1 MVLLGEMDGYIRYA
15 GKGFLV
21 LLLLLAPLLLSAQPV
36 RTLSDWQCSF
46 SAAADYEPPA
56 GPWRDCN
63 LEGGYEA
70 GTYEPEGYLWLRR
83 RIDVSEPAALI
94 LPPLGFSE
102 RVYLDGQLL
111 GAAGGAGRRFIA
123 PLGAA
128 RAYFLPFQEG
138 AQQPYSA
145 MLYLRIHHRYRS
157 WLEGTIELAALPQL
171 GSRLLL
177 RNLAGYG
184 LNVAVLLYLIFLF
197 LYTGYVFLLEKKLS
211 ELLLSLSCLLAA
223 GGIGLTIFLSRFLAF
238 VVVWKLFPVLTAGS
252 IALLLVGSAGLLPG
266 LRRRV
271 VAAVAVGLALP
282 ALAGLLFRDFQVFLA
297 WRTVQ
302 AGCLAATALF
312 GALLAGL
319 SLKRETAAALAL
331 MLLYFALAGVIVLSR
346 FLLPGYRFFF
356 QADPYLAAAV
366 AVIVTWIRAFVH
378 YRQTRLYLS
387 TNRELVERVESDWEL
402 VERLK
407 EGKGRL
413 ERGNLESMVLATR
426 LLDGAQKQ
434 AFAVGQI
441 MGSIEGAANGEA
453 QVMEKEHRI
462 LQLTVEVDS
471 RISDFNQQIH
481 SALTELEEL
490 REKSVTIAKAVSQI
504 IGIADKT
511 NMLSLNASIEAS
523 KAGESGRG
531 FAVVA
536 QQIRKLADVT
546 RTVSDQVNTLMRE
559 SSEAVATN
567 VKMAQGMVQG
577 YREIMKQSE
586 TIRQMIEDNAKA
598 LEEVTTA
605 HHEIQDGV
613 AGVDRTIRTV
623 LEVSRDLREMTGSL
637 ANIFS
642 WFDEVL
648 KVGEQPAASP
658 SVALP
663 APGTGEAASQLA
675 ESVPSAPG
683 EPGTAAEP
691 KAGESAAEEVEELV
705 EITDEEPVELEEVSL
720 SEDVEEL
727 GVAVAT
733 WKTEEELESQASAE
747 PAEVKMPES
756 PDFVPLEEIEELES
770 VEEEVAAEQPVPEEE
785 EPAELTEL
793 AEPAELEEL
802 EEL

>member
-1 MVLLGEMDGYIRYA
+1 MDGHIRYA
-15 GKGFLV
+15 GKGLLV
-21 LLLLLAPLLLSAQPV
+21 LLMLLAPLLLSAQSV
-36 RTLSDWQCSF
+36 RILSDWQCSF
-46 SAAADYEPPA
+46 SAAEDSAPPA
-56 GPWRDCN
+56 GPWRACD
-63 LEGGYEA
+63 LAGGFEA
-70 GTYEPEGYLWLRR
+70 ATDEPEGYLWLRR
-83 RIDVSEPAALI
+83 RISVSEPAALI

-102 RVYLDGQLL
+102 RVYLDRQLL
-111 GAAGGAGRRFIA
+111 GAAGGTGRRFIA
-123 PLGAA
+123 PLGAS
-128 RAYFLPFQEG
+128 RAYFLPFEEG
-138 AQQPYSA
+138 TQQTYSA
-145 MLYLRIHHRYRS
+145 MLYLRIHHRHHS
-157 WLEGTIELAALPQL
+157 WLEGTIELVALPRL
-171 GSRLLL
+171 GSRLLV

-184 LNVAVLLYLIFLF
+184 LNVAVLLYLLFLF

-211 ELLLSLSCLLAA
+211 ELFLSLSCLFAA
-223 GGIGLTIFLSRFLAF
+223 GGIGLTIVLSRSLSFI
-238 VVVWKLFPVLTAGS
+238 VVWKLFPVLAAGS
-252 IALLLVGSAGLLPG
+252 ISLLLAGSAGLLPG
-266 LRRRV
+266 LGRRV
-271 VAAVAVGLALP
+271 VVAVAVGLVLP
-282 ALAGLLFRDFQVFLA
+282 ALAGLLFRDFEAFLA

-302 AGCLAATALF
+302 AGCLAATVLF

-319 SLKRETAAALAL
+319 SLKKEPVAALPL
-331 MLLYFALAGVIVLSR
+331 MLLFLAVAGVISLSR

-366 AVIVTWIRAFVH
+366 AVIVTWIRGFER
-378 YRQTRLYLS
+378 YRQTKLYLY

-407 EGKGRL
+407 EGKSRL

-441 MGSIEGAANGEA
+441 MGSIEGAANGETH
-453 QVMEKEHRI
+453 VMEEERRI
-462 LQLTVEVDS
+462 LQLTAEVDS

-490 REKSVTIAKAVSQI
+490 REKSVTITKAVSQI

-559 SSEAVATN
+559 SNEAVVTN

-577 YREIMKQSE
+577 YREIMMQSE
-586 TIRQMIEDNAKA
+586 TIRQMIEGNAKA
-598 LEEVTTA
+598 LEEVTRA

-613 AGVDRTIRTV
+613 AGVDRTIRTI

-637 ANIFS
+637 ANTFS

-648 KVGEQPAASP
+648 KVGQHPAASP

-663 APGTGEAASQLA
+663 APGTGEAAPQPAVPGPSA
-675 ESVPSAPG
+675 PSAPG
-683 EPGTAAEP
+683 TEAQPETAEP
-691 KAGESAAEEVEELV
+691 AVEEAEELV
-705 EITDEEPVELEEVSL
+705 EVTDEEPGELEEVSL

-727 GVAVAT
+727 GVAVER
-733 WKTEEELESQASAE
+733 WKTEEELENQAAAAE
-747 PAEVKMPES
+747 PES
-756 PDFVPLEEIEELES
+756 DFVPLEEIEELEA
-770 VEEEVAAEQPVPEEE
+770 VEEEG
-785 EPAELTEL
+785 TS
-793 AEPAELEEL
+793 EEL